1 MRNLFR
7 KTSKETTPKALK
19 INCTKETKE
28 QVSSIMKKYWWTW
41 NEFESFIEKEGLELN
56 MTKVLESK
64 FSMDN
69 INFSNEDET
78 EKTIFF
84 QVNDTVL
91 EILII
96 QGNQIITLDI
106 EKKKEKKDKM
116 EEAVLKR
123 EIQVLN
129 GRIIT
134 PDIEQNKIQ
143 IEVRIGKRI
152 KYNIRIADDR
162 YSTSRVIECI
172 KIKIKE
178 LFDVIAHSKE
188 KEMGSNL
195 IEEIDELLKNSNV
208 SESEKEFMTV
218 KVQKEQTEVD
228 RKIIFKTI
236 RRQHLRTDT
245 VKVQNSKEELEYY
258 IHDKL
263 WIYTTKKVI
272 LKGGEDTSTYDA
284 TFAEDEIENLEKNI
298 RRAKKIVEEIK
309 TWK

>member
-1 MRNLFR
+1 MKNLFR
-7 KTSKETTPKALK
+7 KTSKGTTPKALK
-19 INCTKETKE
+19 IKCTKETKK
-28 QVSSIMKKYWWTW
+28 QVSDIMKKYGWTFDK
-41 NEFESFIEKEGLELN
+41 FEIFIEKEGLELN
-56 MTKVLESK
+56 MTKVLEDK
-64 FSMDN
+64 FSIDN

-91 EILII
+91 EVLII
-96 QGNQIITLDI
+96 QENQIITLDI
-106 EKKKEKKDKM
+106 EKKKEKKEKM

-123 EIQVLN
+123 EMQVLN

-134 PDIEQNKIQ
+134 PDIEHNMIQ
-143 IEVRIGKRI
+143 IEVRIGKKI

-162 YSTSRVIECI
+162 YSNSRVIECL
-172 KIKIKE
+172 KIKINE

-188 KEMGSNL
+188 KEIGSNL
-195 IEEIDELLKNSNV
+195 IEEIDELIKNSNV
-208 SESEKEFMTV
+208 SESETEFMTV
-218 KVQKEQTEVD
+218 KIQKEQTEVD

>member
-1 MRNLFR
+1 MKNLFR
-7 KTSKETTPKALK
+7 KTSKTPKALK
-19 INCTKETKE
+19 IKCTKETKE
-28 QVSSIMKKYWWTW
+28 QVSNIMKKYGWTFD
-41 NEFESFIEKEGLELN
+41 EFEKFVEKEGLEL
-56 MTKVLESK
+56 KIAKELEDK
-64 FSMDN
+64 FSIDN

-123 EIQVLN
+123 EIQALN

-172 KIKIKE
+172 KIKINE

>member
-1 MRNLFR
+1 MKNLFR
-7 KTSKETTPKALK
+7 KTSKGTTPKALK
-19 INCTKETKE
+19 IKCTKETKK
-28 QVSSIMKKYWWTW
+28 QVSDIMQKYGWTFDK
-41 NEFESFIEKEGLELN
+41 FERFIEKEGLELN
-56 MTKVLESK
+56 MAKVLEDK
-64 FSMDN
+64 FSIDN

-91 EILII
+91 EVLII
-96 QGNQIITLDI
+96 QENQIITLDI
-106 EKKKEKKDKM
+106 EKKKEKKEKM

-123 EIQVLN
+123 EMQVLN

-143 IEVRIGKRI
+143 IEARIGKRI

-162 YSTSRVIECI
+162 YSNSRVIECL
-172 KIKIKE
+172 KIKINE

-195 IEEIDELLKNSNV
+195 IEEIDELIKNSNV

-218 KVQKEQTEVD
+218 KIQKEQTEVD

-298 RRAKKIVEEIK
+298 RSAKKIVEEIK

>member
-1 MRNLFR
+1 MKNLFR
-7 KTSKETTPKALK
+7 KTSKGTTPKALK
-19 INCTKETKE
+19 IKCTKETKK
-28 QVSSIMKKYWWTW
+28 QVADIMQKYGWTFDK
-41 NEFESFIEKEGLELN
+41 FERFIEKEGLELN
-56 MTKVLESK
+56 MAKVLEDK
-64 FSMDN
+64 FSIDN

-84 QVNDTVL
+84 QVNDKVL
-91 EILII
+91 EVLII

-152 KYNIRIADDR
+152 KYNIIIADDR

-172 KIKIKE
+172 KIKINE

-195 IEEIDELLKNSNV
+195 IEEIDELIKNSNV

-236 RRQHLRTDT
+236 RRKHLRTDT

-263 WIYTTKKVI
+263 WIYTNKKVI

>member
-1 MRNLFR
+1 MKNLFR
-7 KTSKETTPKALK
+7 KTSKGTTPKALK
-19 INCTKETKE
+19 IKCTKETKK
-28 QVSSIMKKYWWTW
+28 QIADIMQKYGWTFDK
-41 NEFESFIEKEGLELN
+41 FERFIEKEGLELN
-56 MTKVLESK
+56 MAKVLEDK
-64 FSMDN
+64 FSIDN

-84 QVNDTVL
+84 QVNDKVL
-91 EILII
+91 EVLII

-152 KYNIRIADDR
+152 KYNIIIADDR

-172 KIKIKE
+172 KIKINE

-195 IEEIDELLKNSNV
+195 IEEIDELIKNSNV

-236 RRQHLRTDT
+236 RRKHLRTDT

-263 WIYTTKKVI
+263 WIYTNKKVI
-272 LKGGEDTSTYDA
+272 LKGGEDTSNYDA

-298 RRAKKIVEEIK
+298 RRAKELVEEIK

>member
-1 MRNLFR
+1 MKNLFR

-19 INCTKETKE
+19 IKCTKETKK
-28 QVSSIMKKYWWTW
+28 QVSDIMQKYGWTFDK
-41 NEFESFIEKEGLELN
+41 FERFIEKEGLELN
-56 MTKVLESK
+56 MAKVLEDK
-64 FSMDN
+64 FSIDN

-84 QVNDTVL
+84 QVNDKVL
-91 EILII
+91 EVLII

-152 KYNIRIADDR
+152 KYNIIIADDR

-172 KIKIKE
+172 KIKINE

-195 IEEIDELLKNSNV
+195 IEEIDELIKNSNV

-236 RRQHLRTDT
+236 RRKHLRTDT

-263 WIYTTKKVI
+263 WIYTNKKVI
-272 LKGGEDTSTYDA
+272 LKGGEDTSNYDA

-298 RRAKKIVEEIK
+298 RSAKKLVEEIK

>member
-1 MRNLFR
+1 MKNLFR
-7 KTSKETTPKALK
+7 KTSKGTTPKALK
-19 INCTKETKE
+19 IKCTKETKK
-28 QVSSIMKKYWWTW
+28 QVSDIMQKYGWT
-41 NEFESFIEKEGLELN
+41 FDKFQILIEKEGLELN
-56 MTKVLESK
+56 MTKVLEDK
-64 FSMDN
+64 FSIDN

-172 KIKIKE
+172 KIKINE

-263 WIYTTKKVI
+263 WIYTNKKVI
-272 LKGGEDTSTYDA
+272 LKGGEDTSTYEA

>member
-1 MRNLFR
+1 MKNLFR
-7 KTSKETTPKALK
+7 KTSKGTTPKALK
-19 INCTKETKE
+19 IKCTKETKK
-28 QVSSIMKKYWWTW
+28 QVSDIMQKYGWTFDK
-41 NEFESFIEKEGLELN
+41 FEILIEKEGLELN
-56 MTKVLESK
+56 MAKVLEDK
-64 FSMDN
+64 FSIDN

-91 EILII
+91 EVLII
-96 QGNQIITLDI
+96 QENQIITLDI

-123 EIQVLN
+123 EMQVLN

-172 KIKIKE
+172 KIKINE

-195 IEEIDELLKNSNV
+195 IEEIDELIKNSNV

>member
-1 MRNLFR
+1 MKNLFR
-7 KTSKETTPKALK
+7 KTSKGTTPKALK
-19 INCTKETKE
+19 IKCTKETKK
-28 QVSSIMKKYWWTW
+28 QVSDIMQKYGWT
-41 NEFESFIEKEGLELN
+41 FDKFQILIEKEGLELN
-56 MTKVLESK
+56 MTKVLEDK
-64 FSMDN
+64 FSIDN

-123 EIQVLN
+123 EIQFLN

-152 KYNIRIADDR
+152 KYNIKIADDR

-172 KIKIKE
+172 KIKINE

-195 IEEIDELLKNSNV
+195 IEEIDELIKNSNV

>member
-1 MRNLFR
+1 MKNLFR
-7 KTSKETTPKALK
+7 KTSKGTTPKALK
-19 INCTKETKE
+19 IKCTKETKE
-28 QVSSIMKKYWWTW
+28 QVSNIMQKYGWTFDK
-41 NEFESFIEKEGLELN
+41 FERVIEKEGLELN
-56 MTKVLESK
+56 MAKVLEDK
-64 FSMDN
+64 FSIDN

-84 QVNDTVL
+84 QVNDKVL
-91 EILII
+91 EVLII
-96 QGNQIITLDI
+96 QENQIITLDI
-106 EKKKEKKDKM
+106 EKKKEKKEKM

-123 EIQVLN
+123 EMQVLN

-172 KIKIKE
+172 KIKINE

-195 IEEIDELLKNSNV
+195 IEEIDELIKNSNV
-208 SESEKEFMTV
+208 SESE
-218 KVQKEQTEVD
+218 KEQTEVD

-263 WIYTTKKVI
+263 WIYTNKKVI

-284 TFAEDEIENLEKNI
+284 TFTEDEIENLEKNI
-298 RRAKKIVEEIK
+298 RRAKELVEEIK

>member
-1 MRNLFR
+1 MKNLFR
-7 KTSKETTPKALK
+7 KTSKGTTPKALK
-19 INCTKETKE
+19 IKCTKETKE
-28 QVSSIMKKYWWTW
+28 QVSNIMKKYGWTFD
-41 NEFESFIEKEGLELN
+41 EFERLIKKEGLKLN
-56 MTKVLESK
+56 IAKVIEDTI
-64 FSMDN
+64 DN

-84 QVNDTVL
+84 QVNETVL
-91 EILII
+91 EVLII
-96 QGNQIITLDI
+96 QSNQIITLDI

-152 KYNIRIADDR
+152 KYNIKIADDR

>member
-1 MRNLFR
+1 MKNLFR
-7 KTSKETTPKALK
+7 KTSKGTTPKALK
-19 INCTKETKE
+19 IKCTKETKK
-28 QVSSIMKKYWWTW
+28 QVSDIMQKYGWTFDK
-41 NEFESFIEKEGLELN
+41 FERFIEKEGLELN
-56 MTKVLESK
+56 MTKVLEDK
-64 FSMDN
+64 FSIDN

-84 QVNDTVL
+84 QVNDKVL
-91 EILII
+91 EVLII

-106 EKKKEKKDKM
+106 EKKKEKKDKL

-152 KYNIRIADDR
+152 KYNIIIADDR

-172 KIKIKE
+172 KIKINE

-195 IEEIDELLKNSNV
+195 IEEIDELIKNSNV

-218 KVQKEQTEVD
+218 KVQKQMEEVD

-263 WIYTTKKVI
+263 WIYTNKKVI

-284 TFAEDEIENLEKNI
+284 TFTEDEIENLEKNI
-298 RRAKKIVEEIK
+298 RSAKKLVEEIK

>member
-1 MRNLFR
+1 MKNLFR
-7 KTSKETTPKALK
+7 KTSKGTTPKALK
-19 INCTKETKE
+19 IKCTKETKK
-28 QVSSIMKKYWWTW
+28 QVSDIMKKYGWTFDK
-41 NEFESFIEKEGLELN
+41 FEIFIEKEGLELN
-56 MTKVLESK
+56 MTKVLEDK
-64 FSMDN
+64 FSIDN

-91 EILII
+91 EVLII
-96 QGNQIITLDI
+96 QENQIITLDI
-106 EKKKEKKDKM
+106 EKKKEKKEKM

-123 EIQVLN
+123 EMQVLN

-143 IEVRIGKRI
+143 IEARIGKRI

-162 YSTSRVIECI
+162 YSNSRVIECL
-172 KIKIKE
+172 KIKINE

-188 KEMGSNL
+188 KEIGSNL
-195 IEEIDELLKNSNV
+195 IEEIDELIKNSNV

-218 KVQKEQTEVD
+218 KIQKEQTEVD

-298 RRAKKIVEEIK
+298 RSAKKIVEEIK

>member
-1 MRNLFR
+1 MKNLFR
-7 KTSKETTPKALK
+7 KTSKGTTPKALK
-19 INCTKETKE
+19 IKCTKETKE
-28 QVSSIMKKYWWTW
+28 QVSNIMKKYGWTFD
-41 NEFESFIEKEGLELN
+41 EFERLIKKEGLKLN
-56 MTKVLESK
+56 IAKVIEDTI
-64 FSMDN
+64 DN

-84 QVNDTVL
+84 QVNETVL
-91 EILII
+91 EVLII
-96 QGNQIITLDI
+96 QSNQIITLDI

-152 KYNIRIADDR
+152 KYNIKIADDR

-172 KIKIKE
+172 KIKINE

-195 IEEIDELLKNSNV
+195 IEEIDELIKNSNV

-263 WIYTTKKVI
+263 WIYTNKKVI
-272 LKGGEDTSTYDA
+272 LKGCEEASTYDA
-284 TFAEDEIENLEKNI
+284 TFTEDEIEKLEKNI
-298 RRAKKIVEEIK
+298 RRAKEIVEEIK

>member
-1 MRNLFR
+1 MKNLFR
-7 KTSKETTPKALK
+7 KTSKGTTPKALK
-19 INCTKETKE
+19 IKCTKETKK
-28 QVSSIMKKYWWTW
+28 QVSDIMQKYGWTFDK
-41 NEFESFIEKEGLELN
+41 FERFIEKEGLELN
-56 MTKVLESK
+56 MTKVLEDK
-64 FSMDN
+64 FSIDN

-84 QVNDTVL
+84 QVNDKVL
-91 EILII
+91 EVLII

-152 KYNIRIADDR
+152 KYNIIIADDR

-172 KIKIKE
+172 KIKINE

-195 IEEIDELLKNSNV
+195 IEEIDELIKNSNV

-236 RRQHLRTDT
+236 RRKHLRTDT

-263 WIYTTKKVI
+263 WIYTNKKVI

-284 TFAEDEIENLEKNI
+284 TFTEDEIENLEKNI
-298 RRAKKIVEEIK
+298 RSAKKLVEEIK

>member
-1 MRNLFR
+1 MKNLFR
-7 KTSKETTPKALK
+7 KTSKGTTPKALK
-19 INCTKETKE
+19 IKCTKETKK
-28 QVSSIMKKYWWTW
+28 QVSDIMQKYGWT
-41 NEFESFIEKEGLELN
+41 FDKFQILIEKEGLELN
-56 MTKVLESK
+56 MAKVLKDK
-64 FSMDN
+64 FSIDN

-84 QVNDTVL
+84 QVNDKVL
-91 EILII
+91 EVLII
-96 QGNQIITLDI
+96 KGNQIITLDI

-152 KYNIRIADDR
+152 KYNIIIADDR

-172 KIKIKE
+172 KIKINE

-188 KEMGSNL
+188 KEMGSHL
-195 IEEIDELLKNSNV
+195 IEEIDELIKNSNV

-263 WIYTTKKVI
+263 WIYTNKKVI

-284 TFAEDEIENLEKNI
+284 TFTEDEIENLEKNI
-298 RRAKKIVEEIK
+298 RRAKELVEEIK

>member
-1 MRNLFR
+1 MKNLFR
-7 KTSKETTPKALK
+7 KTSKGPTPKALK
-19 INCTKETKE
+19 IKCTKETKE
-28 QVSSIMKKYWWTW
+28 QVSNIMKKYGWTFD
-41 NEFESFIEKEGLELN
+41 EFERLIKKEGLKLN
-56 MTKVLESK
+56 IAKVIEDTI
-64 FSMDN
+64 DN

-84 QVNDTVL
+84 QVNETVL
-91 EILII
+91 EVLII

-123 EIQVLN
+123 EIQVQN

-152 KYNIRIADDR
+152 KYNIKIADDR

-172 KIKIKE
+172 KIKINE

-195 IEEIDELLKNSNV
+195 IEEIEELLKNSNV

-263 WIYTTKKVI
+263 WIYTNKKVI

-309 TWK
+309 TWE

>member
-1 MRNLFR
+1 MKNLFR
-7 KTSKETTPKALK
+7 KTSKGTTPKALK
-19 INCTKETKE
+19 IKCTKETKK
-28 QVSSIMKKYWWTW
+28 QIADIMQKYGWTFDK
-41 NEFESFIEKEGLELN
+41 FERFIEKEGLELN
-56 MTKVLESK
+56 MTKVLEDK
-64 FSMDN
+64 FSIDN

-84 QVNDTVL
+84 QVNDKVL
-91 EILII
+91 EVLII

-152 KYNIRIADDR
+152 KYNIIIADDR

-172 KIKIKE
+172 KIKINE

-195 IEEIDELLKNSNV
+195 IEEIDELIKNSNV

-263 WIYTTKKVI
+263 WIYTNKKVI
-272 LKGGEDTSTYDA
+272 LKGGEDTSNYDA

-298 RRAKKIVEEIK
+298 RRAKELVEEIK

>member
-1 MRNLFR
+1 MKNLFR
-7 KTSKETTPKALK
+7 KTSKGTTPKALK
-19 INCTKETKE
+19 IKCTKETKK
-28 QVSSIMKKYWWTW
+28 QVADIMQKYGWTFDK
-41 NEFESFIEKEGLELN
+41 FERFIEKEGLELN
-56 MTKVLESK
+56 MAKVLEDK
-64 FSMDN
+64 FSIDN

-84 QVNDTVL
+84 QVNDKVL
-91 EILII
+91 EVLII

-172 KIKIKE
+172 KIKINE

-195 IEEIDELLKNSNV
+195 IEEIDELIKNSNV

-236 RRQHLRTDT
+236 RRKHLRTDT

-263 WIYTTKKVI
+263 WIYTNKKVI

-298 RRAKKIVEEIK
+298 RSAKKLVEEIK

>member
-1 MRNLFR
+1 MKNLFR
-7 KTSKETTPKALK
+7 KTSKGTTPKALK
-19 INCTKETKE
+19 IKCTKETKK
-28 QVSSIMKKYWWTW
+28 QVADIMQKYGWTFDK
-41 NEFESFIEKEGLELN
+41 FERFIEKEGLELN
-56 MTKVLESK
+56 MAKVLEDK
-64 FSMDN
+64 FSIDN

-84 QVNDTVL
+84 QVNDKVL
-91 EILII
+91 EVLII

-172 KIKIKE
+172 KIKINE

-195 IEEIDELLKNSNV
+195 IEEIDELIKNSNV

-263 WIYTTKKVI
+263 WIYTNKKVI
-272 LKGGEDTSTYDA
+272 LKGGEDTSNYDA

-298 RRAKKIVEEIK
+298 RRAKELVEEIK

>member
-1 MRNLFR
+1 
-7 KTSKETTPKALK
+7 
-19 INCTKETKE
+19 
-28 QVSSIMKKYWWTW
+28 MKKYGWTFD
-41 NEFESFIEKEGLELN
+41 EFERLIKKEGLKLN
-56 MTKVLESK
+56 IAKVIEDTI
-64 FSMDN
+64 DN

-84 QVNDTVL
+84 QVNETVL
-91 EILII
+91 EVLII
-96 QGNQIITLDI
+96 QSNQIITLDI

-152 KYNIRIADDR
+152 KYNIKIADDR

>member
-1 MRNLFR
+1 MKNLFR
-7 KTSKETTPKALK
+7 KTSKGTTPKALK
-19 INCTKETKE
+19 IKCTKETKK
-28 QVSSIMKKYWWTW
+28 QVSDIMQKYGWT
-41 NEFESFIEKEGLELN
+41 FDKFQILIEKEGLELN
-56 MTKVLESK
+56 MAKVLKDK
-64 FSMDN
+64 FSIDN

-84 QVNDTVL
+84 QVNDKVL
-91 EILII
+91 EVLII
-96 QGNQIITLDI
+96 KGNQIITLDI

-152 KYNIRIADDR
+152 KYNIIIADDR

-172 KIKIKE
+172 KIKINE

-195 IEEIDELLKNSNV
+195 IEK
-208 SESEKEFMTV
+208 
-218 KVQKEQTEVD
+218 
-228 RKIIFKTI
+228 
-236 RRQHLRTDT
+236 
-245 VKVQNSKEELEYY
+245 
-258 IHDKL
+258 
-263 WIYTTKKVI
+263 
-272 LKGGEDTSTYDA
+272 
-284 TFAEDEIENLEKNI
+284 
-298 RRAKKIVEEIK
+298 
-309 TWK
+309 

>member
-1 MRNLFR
+1 MKNLFR
-7 KTSKETTPKALK
+7 KTSKGTTPKALK
-19 INCTKETKE
+19 IKCTKETKK
-28 QVSSIMKKYWWTW
+28 QVSDIMQKYGWTFDK
-41 NEFESFIEKEGLELN
+41 FERFIEKEGLELN
-56 MTKVLESK
+56 MAKVLEDK
-64 FSMDN
+64 FSIDN

-91 EILII
+91 EVLII
-96 QGNQIITLDI
+96 QENQIITLDI
-106 EKKKEKKDKM
+106 EKKKEKKEKM

-123 EIQVLN
+123 EMQVLN

-134 PDIEQNKIQ
+134 PDIEHNMIR
-143 IEVRIGKRI
+143 IEVRIGKKI

-162 YSTSRVIECI
+162 YSNSRVIECL
-172 KIKIKE
+172 KIKINE

-188 KEMGSNL
+188 KEIGSNL
-195 IEEIDELLKNSNV
+195 IEEIDELIKNSNV

-218 KVQKEQTEVD
+218 KIQKEQTEVD

-298 RRAKKIVEEIK
+298 RSAKKIVEEIK

>member
-1 MRNLFR
+1 M
-7 KTSKETTPKALK
+7 
-19 INCTKETKE
+19 
-28 QVSSIMKKYWWTW
+28 
-41 NEFESFIEKEGLELN
+41 G
-56 MTKVLESK
+56 
-64 FSMDN
+64 
-69 INFSNEDET
+69 
-78 EKTIFF
+78 
-84 QVNDTVL
+84 
-91 EILII
+91 
-96 QGNQIITLDI
+96 I
-106 EKKKEKKDKM
+106 EKKKDKKEKM
-116 EEAVLKR
+116 EEAVLKK
-123 EIQVLN
+123 EKKVLN

-134 PDIEQNKIQ
+134 TDIEENKIR
-143 IEVRIGKRI
+143 IEVRIGEKI
-152 KYNIRIADDR
+152 IYNIKIADDR

-172 KIKIKE
+172 KIKINE

-195 IEEIDELLKNSNV
+195 IEEIDELIKNSNV

-218 KVQKEQTEVD
+218 KVQKEQTEDD

-263 WIYTTKKVI
+263 WIYTNKKVI

>member
-1 MRNLFR
+1 MKNLFR
-7 KTSKETTPKALK
+7 KTSKGTTPKALK
-19 INCTKETKE
+19 IKCTKETKK
-28 QVSSIMKKYWWTW
+28 QVSDIMKKYGWTFDK
-41 NEFESFIEKEGLELN
+41 FEILIEKEGLELN
-56 MTKVLESK
+56 MAKVLEDK
-64 FSMDN
+64 FSIDN

-172 KIKIKE
+172 KIKINE

-195 IEEIDELLKNSNV
+195 IEEIDELIKNSNI

-218 KVQKEQTEVD
+218 KVQKQMEEVD

-245 VKVQNSKEELEYY
+245 VKVHNSKEELEYY

-272 LKGGEDTSTYDA
+272 LKGGEDKSTYDA

>member
-1 MRNLFR
+1 MKNLFR
-7 KTSKETTPKALK
+7 KTSKGPTPKALK
-19 INCTKETKE
+19 IKCTKETKE
-28 QVSSIMKKYWWTW
+28 QVSNIMKKYGWTFD
-41 NEFESFIEKEGLELN
+41 EFEKFVEKEGLEL
-56 MTKVLESK
+56 KIAKELEDK
-64 FSMDN
+64 FSIDN

-84 QVNDTVL
+84 QVNETVL
-91 EILII
+91 EVLII

-162 YSTSRVIECI
+162 YSNSRAIECL
-172 KIKIKE
+172 KIKINE

>member
-1 MRNLFR
+1 M
-7 KTSKETTPKALK
+7 
-19 INCTKETKE
+19 
-28 QVSSIMKKYWWTW
+28 QKYGWTFDK
-41 NEFESFIEKEGLELN
+41 FERVIEKEGLELN
-56 MTKVLESK
+56 MAKVLEDK
-64 FSMDN
+64 FSIDN

-84 QVNDTVL
+84 QVNDKVL
-91 EILII
+91 EVLII
-96 QGNQIITLDI
+96 QENQIITLDI
-106 EKKKEKKDKM
+106 EKKKEKKEKM

-123 EIQVLN
+123 EMQVLN

-172 KIKIKE
+172 KIKINE

-195 IEEIDELLKNSNV
+195 IEEIDELIKNSNV

-218 KVQKEQTEVD
+218 NVQKEQTEVD

-236 RRQHLRTDT
+236 RRQHLRTDI

-263 WIYTTKKVI
+263 WIYTNKKVI

-284 TFAEDEIENLEKNI
+284 TFTEDEIENLEKNI
-298 RRAKKIVEEIK
+298 RRAKELVEEIK

>member
-1 MRNLFR
+1 MKNLFR
-7 KTSKETTPKALK
+7 KTSKGTTPKALK
-19 INCTKETKE
+19 IKCTKETKE
-28 QVSSIMKKYWWTW
+28 QVSNIMQKYGWTFDK
-41 NEFESFIEKEGLELN
+41 FERVIEKEGLELN
-56 MTKVLESK
+56 MAKVLEDK
-64 FSMDN
+64 FSIDN

-84 QVNDTVL
+84 QVNDKVL
-91 EILII
+91 EVLII
-96 QGNQIITLDI
+96 QENQIITLDI
-106 EKKKEKKDKM
+106 EKKKEKKEKM

-123 EIQVLN
+123 EMQVLN

-172 KIKIKE
+172 KIKINE

-195 IEEIDELLKNSNV
+195 IEEIDELIKNSNV

-218 KVQKEQTEVD
+218 NVQKEQTEVD

-263 WIYTTKKVI
+263 WIYTNKKVI

-284 TFAEDEIENLEKNI
+284 TFTEDEIENLEKNI
-298 RRAKKIVEEIK
+298 RRAKELVEEIK

>member
-1 MRNLFR
+1 MKNLFR
-7 KTSKETTPKALK
+7 KTSKGTTPKALK
-19 INCTKETKE
+19 IKCTKETKK
-28 QVSSIMKKYWWTW
+28 QVSDIMQKYGWTFDK
-41 NEFESFIEKEGLELN
+41 FERFIEKEGLELN
-56 MTKVLESK
+56 MAKVLEDK
-64 FSMDN
+64 FSIDN

-78 EKTIFF
+78 EKMIFF

-91 EILII
+91 EVLII
-96 QGNQIITLDI
+96 QENQIITLDI
-106 EKKKEKKDKM
+106 EKKKEKKEKM

-123 EIQVLN
+123 KMQVLN

-143 IEVRIGKRI
+143 IEVRIGKKI

-162 YSTSRVIECI
+162 YSNSRVIECL
-172 KIKIKE
+172 KIKINE

-188 KEMGSNL
+188 KEIGSNL
-195 IEEIDELLKNSNV
+195 IEEIDELIKNSNV

-258 IHDKL
+258 IQDKL
-263 WIYTTKKVI
+263 WIYTNKKVI
-272 LKGGEDTSTYDA
+272 LKGCEDASTYDA
-284 TFAEDEIENLEKNI
+284 TFTEDEIENLEKNI
-298 RRAKKIVEEIK
+298 RRAKELVEEIK
-309 TWK
+309 TWE

>member
-1 MRNLFR
+1 MKNLFR
-7 KTSKETTPKALK
+7 KTSKATTPKALK
-19 INCTKETKE
+19 IKCTKETKK
-28 QVSSIMKKYWWTW
+28 QVSDIMKKYGWTFDK
-41 NEFESFIEKEGLELN
+41 FEILIEKEGLKLN
-56 MTKVLESK
+56 IAKVIEDTI
-64 FSMDN
+64 DN

-84 QVNDTVL
+84 QVNETVL
-91 EILII
+91 EVLII

-152 KYNIRIADDR
+152 KYNIKIADDR

-172 KIKIKE
+172 KIKINE

-195 IEEIDELLKNSNV
+195 IEEIDELIKNSNV

-236 RRQHLRTDT
+236 RRQHLRTDI
-245 VKVQNSKEELEYY
+245 VNVQNSKEELEYY

-309 TWK
+309 IWK

>member
-1 MRNLFR
+1 MKNLFR
-7 KTSKETTPKALK
+7 KTSKGTTPKALK
-19 INCTKETKE
+19 IKCTKETKK
-28 QVSSIMKKYWWTW
+28 QVSDIMQKYGWT
-41 NEFESFIEKEGLELN
+41 FDKFQILIEKEGLELN
-56 MTKVLESK
+56 MTKVLEDK
-64 FSMDN
+64 FSIDN

-78 EKTIFF
+78 EKTIYF

-123 EIQVLN
+123 EIQFLN

-152 KYNIRIADDR
+152 KYNIKIADDR

-172 KIKIKE
+172 KIKINE

-195 IEEIDELLKNSNV
+195 IEEIDELIKNSNV

>member
-1 MRNLFR
+1 MKNLFR
-7 KTSKETTPKALK
+7 KTSKGTTPKALK
-19 INCTKETKE
+19 IKCTKETKK
-28 QVSSIMKKYWWTW
+28 QVADIMQKYGWTFDK
-41 NEFESFIEKEGLELN
+41 FERFIEKEGLELN
-56 MTKVLESK
+56 MAKVLEDK
-64 FSMDN
+64 FSIDN

-84 QVNDTVL
+84 QVNDKVL
-91 EILII
+91 EVLII

-152 KYNIRIADDR
+152 KYNIIIADDR

-172 KIKIKE
+172 KIKINE

-195 IEEIDELLKNSNV
+195 IEEIDELIKNSNV

-218 KVQKEQTEVD
+218 KVQKQMEEVD

-263 WIYTTKKVI
+263 WIYTNKKVI

-284 TFAEDEIENLEKNI
+284 TFTEDEIENLEKNI
-298 RRAKKIVEEIK
+298 RSAKKLVEEIK

>member
-1 MRNLFR
+1 MKNLFR
-7 KTSKETTPKALK
+7 KTSKGTTPKALK
-19 INCTKETKE
+19 IKCTKETKE
-28 QVSSIMKKYWWTW
+28 QVSNIMQKYGWTFDK
-41 NEFESFIEKEGLELN
+41 FERVIEKEGLELN
-56 MTKVLESK
+56 MAKVLEDK
-64 FSMDN
+64 FSIDN

-84 QVNDTVL
+84 QVNDKVL
-91 EILII
+91 EVLII
-96 QGNQIITLDI
+96 QENQIITLDI
-106 EKKKEKKDKM
+106 EKKKEKKEKM

-123 EIQVLN
+123 EMQVLN

-172 KIKIKE
+172 KIKINE

-195 IEEIDELLKNSNV
+195 IEEIDELIKNSNV

-218 KVQKEQTEVD
+218 NVQKEQTEVD
-228 RKIIFKTI
+228 RKISFKTI

-263 WIYTTKKVI
+263 WIYTNKKVI

-284 TFAEDEIENLEKNI
+284 TFTEDEIENLEKNI
-298 RRAKKIVEEIK
+298 RRAKELVEEIK

>member
-1 MRNLFR
+1 MKNLFR
-7 KTSKETTPKALK
+7 KTSKATTPKALK
-19 INCTKETKE
+19 IKCTKETKK
-28 QVSSIMKKYWWTW
+28 QVSDIMKKYGWTFDK
-41 NEFESFIEKEGLELN
+41 FEILIEKEGLKLN
-56 MTKVLESK
+56 IAKVIEDTI
-64 FSMDN
+64 DN

-84 QVNDTVL
+84 QVNETVL
-91 EILII
+91 EVLII

-152 KYNIRIADDR
+152 KYNIKIADDR

-172 KIKIKE
+172 KIKINE

-195 IEEIDELLKNSNV
+195 IEEIDELIKNSNV

-218 KVQKEQTEVD
+218 KVQKEQTEDD

-263 WIYTTKKVI
+263 WIYTNKKVI

>member
-1 MRNLFR
+1 MKNLFR
-7 KTSKETTPKALK
+7 KTSKGTTPKALK
-19 INCTKETKE
+19 IKCTKETKE
-28 QVSSIMKKYWWTW
+28 QVSNIMQKYGWTFDK
-41 NEFESFIEKEGLELN
+41 FERVIEKEGLELN
-56 MTKVLESK
+56 MAKVLEDK
-64 FSMDN
+64 FSIDN

-84 QVNDTVL
+84 QVNDKVL
-91 EILII
+91 EVLII
-96 QGNQIITLDI
+96 QENQIITLDI
-106 EKKKEKKDKM
+106 EKKKEKKEKM

-123 EIQVLN
+123 EMQVLN

-162 YSTSRVIECI
+162 YSNSRVIECL
-172 KIKIKE
+172 KIKINE

-195 IEEIDELLKNSNV
+195 IEEIYELLKNSNV

-263 WIYTTKKVI
+263 WIYTNKKVI
-272 LKGGEDTSTYDA
+272 LKGGEDTSIYDA
-284 TFAEDEIENLEKNI
+284 TFAEDEIESLEKNI
-298 RRAKKIVEEIK
+298 RRAKELVEEIK
-309 TWK
+309 TWE

>member
-1 MRNLFR
+1 MKNLFR

-28 QVSSIMKKYWWTW
+28 QVSSIMKKYGWTW
-41 NEFESFIEKEGLELN
+41 NEFESFIEKESLELN
-56 MTKVLESK
+56 MEKVLEDK
-64 FSMDN
+64 FSINN

-116 EEAVLKR
+116 EEAVLKK
-123 EIQVLN
+123 EKKVLN

-134 PDIEQNKIQ
+134 TDIEENKIR
-143 IEVRIGKRI
+143 IEVRIGEKI
-152 KYNIRIADDR
+152 IYNIKIVDDR
-162 YSTSRVIECI
+162 YSTSRVIKLI
-172 KIKIKE
+172 KIKINN
-178 LFDVIAHSKE
+178 LFDIIAHSKE

-195 IEEIDELLKNSNV
+195 IEEIEELLKNSNI
-208 SESEKEFMTV
+208 SESEFMTV
-218 KVQKEQTEVD
+218 KVQKQMEEVD

-263 WIYTTKKVI
+263 WIYTNKKVI
-272 LKGGEDTSTYDA
+272 LKGCEDSSTYDA
-284 TFAEDEIENLEKNI
+284 TFTEDAIESLEKNI
-298 RRAKKIVEEIK
+298 KRAKKIVEEIK
-309 TWK
+309 SWK